1 MAHYENITAGRGA
14 IDSFANALN
23 SQRFANLM
31 LNETISNFSNNI
43 IRAGALFDESK
54 IREDA
59 LKYQR
64 MQDFHNNKRKD
75 EAFELEKKQAELNM
89 DFAKKRQRM
98 SEEVHKQEK
107 KQAELNMDFAKKRQR
122 MSEEVHKQEKI
133 LNDHKAKAMEQE
145 NRLNEHHFKWLMEA
159 IPDNKAIVAANNKAD
174 NTPITPITPK
184 KTITKK
190 EFQAL
195 YANPMFRY

>member
-1 MAHYENITAGRGA
+1 MAYYENITAGRGA

-43 IRAGALFDESK
+43 TRAGVLYDEAR

-64 MQDFHNNKRKD
+64 MQDFYNNKRKD

-89 DFAKKRQRM
+89 DFAKRRQRM
-98 SEEVHKQEK
+98 SEEAHKQEK
-107 KQAELNMDFAKKRQR
+107 K
-122 MSEEVHKQEKI
+122 
-133 LNDHKAKAMEQE
+133 LNDQREQAMKLE
-145 NRLNEHHFKWLMEA
+145 NRLNQKQHEWLMKATPIAQASALVGNQAKQTPTTTPSATNTQSTPKPKTINKEEF
-159 IPDNKAIVAANNKAD
+159 KAI
-174 NTPITPITPK
+174 
-184 KTITKK
+184 
-190 EFQAL
+190 
-195 YANPMFRY
+195 YANPMFRF

>member
-1 MAHYENITAGRGA
+1 MAYYENITAGRGA

-43 IRAGALFDESK
+43 TRAGALYDEAR
-54 IREDA
+54 IREDV

-64 MQDFHNNKRKD
+64 MQDFFINKRKD

-89 DFAKKRQRM
+89 DFAKRRQRM
-98 SEEVHKQEK
+98 SEEI
-107 KQAELNMDFAKKRQR
+107 
-122 MSEEVHKQEKI
+122 HKQEKI
-133 LNDHKAKAMEQE
+133 LNDHRAKAMGQE
-145 NRLNEHHFKWLMEA
+145 NRLNERHFKWLMEV
-159 IPDNKAIVAANNKAD
+159 IPNNKAIVAANNKAN

-184 KTITKK
+184 KTITKN

>member
-1 MAHYENITAGRGA
+1 MAYYENITAGRGA

-43 IRAGALFDESK
+43 ARAGALYDEAR

-64 MQDFHNNKRKD
+64 MQDFYNNKRKD
-75 EAFELEKKQAELNM
+75 EAFELEKKQAEQSM
-89 DFAKKRQRM
+89 DFAKKQQIMNEEMHRQN
-98 SEEVHKQEK
+98 K
-107 KQAELNMDFAKKRQR
+107 
-122 MSEEVHKQEKI
+122 
-133 LNDHKAKAMEQE
+133 
-145 NRLNEHHFKWLMEA
+145 RLNELKTQGLAQDIRMNEQQYKWLMKA
-159 IPDNKAIVAANNKAD
+159 KPSAKASVSVDNNNAMK
-174 NTPITPITPK
+174 TPITTPTPNALNTLSTPK
-184 KTITKK
+184 PKTITKE
-190 EFQAL
+190 EFQAI

>member
-1 MAHYENITAGRGA
+1 MAYYENITAGRGA

-43 IRAGALFDESK
+43 TRAGALYDEAR

-64 MQDFHNNKRKD
+64 IQDFYNNKRKD
-75 EAFELEKKQAELNM
+75 EAFELEKNQAQLNM
-89 DFAKKRQRM
+89 DFAKRRQRM
-98 SEEVHKQEK
+98 SEEI
-107 KQAELNMDFAKKRQR
+107 
-122 MSEEVHKQEKI
+122 HKQEKI
-133 LNDHKAKAMEQE
+133 LNDHRAKTMEQE
-145 NRLNEHHFKWLMEA
+145 NRLNERHFKWLMEVVLN
-159 IPDNKAIVAANNKAD
+159 NKAIVAANNKAN

-190 EFQAL
+190 ESQAP

>member
-1 MAHYENITAGRGA
+1 MAYYENITAGRGA

-43 IRAGALFDESK
+43 TRAGALYDEARIK
-54 IREDA
+54 EDV

-64 MQDFHNNKRKD
+64 MQDFFINKRKD

-89 DFAKKRQRM
+89 DFAKRRQRM
-98 SEEVHKQEK
+98 SEET
-107 KQAELNMDFAKKRQR
+107 
-122 MSEEVHKQEKI
+122 HKQEKI
-133 LNDHKAKAMEQE
+133 LNDHKAKAMGQE
-145 NRLNEHHFKWLMEA
+145 NRLNEHHFRWLMEV
-159 IPDNKAIVAANNKAD
+159 IPNNKAIVATNNKA
-174 NTPITPITPK
+174 NNTPITPK

-190 EFQAL
+190 EFQAFH
-195 YANPMFRY
+195 ANPMFRY

>member
-1 MAHYENITAGRGA
+1 MAYYENITAGRGA

-43 IRAGALFDESK
+43 TRSGALYDEAR

-64 MQDFHNNKRKD
+64 MQDFYNNKRKD

-89 DFAKKRQRM
+89 DFAKRRQRM
-98 SEEVHKQEK
+98 SEET
-107 KQAELNMDFAKKRQR
+107 
-122 MSEEVHKQEKI
+122 HKQEKI
-133 LNDHKAKAMEQE
+133 LNDQREQAMKLE
-145 NRLNEHHFKWLMEA
+145 NALNKKQHAWLMEV
-159 IPDNKAIVAANNKAD
+159 IPTTKAIVAANNKAN
-174 NTPITPITPK
+174 NTPITPIIPK

>member
-1 MAHYENITAGRGA
+1 MAYYENITAGRGA

-43 IRAGALFDESK
+43 TRAGALYDEAR

-64 MQDFHNNKRKD
+64 MQDFYNNKRKD

-89 DFAKKRQRM
+89 DFAKRQQRM
-98 SEEVHKQEK
+98 SEE
-107 KQAELNMDFAKKRQR
+107 ARR
-122 MSEEVHKQEKI
+122 QEKI
-133 LNDHKAKAMEQE
+133 LNDLKVQAMKQE
-145 NRLNEHHFKWLMEA
+145 NRLNEHHFKWLMEV
-159 IPDNKAIVAANNKAD
+159 IPNKKASVSVDNNNAMKTPTKL
-174 NTPITPITPK
+174 NTPSTQTALNTQATPK
-184 KTITKK
+184 PTKPQTITKE
-190 EFQAL
+190 EFQAI

>member
-1 MAHYENITAGRGA
+1 MAYYENITAGRGA

-43 IRAGALFDESK
+43 TRAGALYDEAR

-64 MQDFHNNKRKD
+64 MQDFYNNKRKD

-89 DFAKKRQRM
+89 DFAKRRQLM
-98 SEEVHKQEK
+98 SEE
-107 KQAELNMDFAKKRQR
+107 A
-122 MSEEVHKQEKI
+122 HKQEKI
-133 LNDHKAKAMEQE
+133 LNDHRAKAMEKE
-145 NRLNEHHFKWLMEA
+145 NRLNEHHFKWLMRV
-159 IPDNKAIVAANNKAD
+159 IPNNKAIVAANSKAN
-174 NTPITPITPK
+174 NTPKPPIAPK
-184 KTITKK
+184 ETITKEK
-190 EFQAL
+190 FSSDL
-195 YANPMFRY
+195 LF

>member
-1 MAHYENITAGRGA
+1 MAYYENITAGRGA

-43 IRAGALFDESK
+43 TRAGALYDEAR

-64 MQDFHNNKRKD
+64 MQDFYNNKCKD

-89 DFAKKRQRM
+89 DFAKSREAFTELRQKEALKSDKLSNENLALTNAFKRR
-98 SEEVHKQEK
+98 
-107 KQAELNMDFAKKRQR
+107 
-122 MSEEVHKQEKI
+122 
-133 LNDHKAKAMEQE
+133 EQE
-145 NRLNEHHFKWLMEA
+145 WLMKA
-159 IPDNKAIVAANNKAD
+159 IPRTKAIVAVNNKAN
-174 NTPITPITPK
+174 NTPTTPIIPK
-184 KTITKK
+184 KTITKE
-190 EFQAL
+190 EFQAI

>member
-1 MAHYENITAGRGA
+1 MAYYENITAGCGA

-43 IRAGALFDESK
+43 TRAGALYDEAK

-64 MQDFHNNKRKD
+64 MQDFYNNKRKD

-89 DFAKKRQRM
+89 DFAKRQQRM
-98 SEEVHKQEK
+98 RESEHKQ
-107 KQAELNMDFAKKRQR
+107 NTR
-122 MSEEVHKQEKI
+122 MNEHR
-133 LNDHKAKAMEQE
+133 AKALDLE
-145 NRLNEHHFKWLMEA
+145 NKLNKQQQDWLM
-159 IPDNKAIVAANNKAD
+159 KANAKPIASVDNNKAMKTPTKQKTLTTQNAL
-174 NTPITPITPK
+174 NTLSTPK
-184 KTITKK
+184 PKTISK
-190 EFQAL
+190 EEFKAI
-195 YANPMFRY
+195 YANPMFRF

>member
-1 MAHYENITAGRGA
+1 MAYYENITAGRGA

-43 IRAGALFDESK
+43 TKAGALYDEAR

-64 MQDFHNNKRKD
+64 MQDFYNNKRKD

-89 DFAKKRQRM
+89 DFAKSREVFNGLRQKEALKNNKLTNESLALSNALKRQ
-98 SEEVHKQEK
+98 KQEWMMK
-107 KQAELNMDFAKKRQR
+107 T
-122 MSEEVHKQEKI
+122 
-133 LNDHKAKAMEQE
+133 
-145 NRLNEHHFKWLMEA
+145 
-159 IPDNKAIVAANNKAD
+159 IVSGNNKAN
-174 NTPITPITPK
+174 NTPTTPK
-184 KTITKK
+184 ANNTPKTPNKTITK
-190 EFQAL
+190 EAFQAI

>member
-1 MAHYENITAGRGA
+1 MAYHENITAGRGA

-43 IRAGALFDESK
+43 ARAGGLYDEAR
-54 IREDA
+54 IRENA

-75 EAFELEKKQAELNM
+75 EAIELEKKQAELNM
-89 DFAKKRQRM
+89 DFAKRRQRM
-98 SEEVHKQEK
+98 SEEI
-107 KQAELNMDFAKKRQR
+107 
-122 MSEEVHKQEKI
+122 HKQEKI
-133 LNDHKAKAMEQE
+133 LNDRRAKAMEQE

-159 IPDNKAIVAANNKAD
+159 IPNNKAIVEANNKA
-174 NTPITPITPK
+174 NNAPITPITPK
-184 KTITKK
+184 KTITKEK
-190 EFQAL
+190 SQAV
-195 YANPMFRY
+195 YPNPMFRY